1 MTFADPPLT
10 IDVIED
16 GLCLHARCASSEL
29 IQAWQAAPGDQTA
42 VHRLTSAPGLRLTI
56 SRLRLSDVDA
66 IADAVAAAVGPT
78 GSGARY

>member
-1 MTFADPPLT
+1 
-10 IDVIED
+10 VV
-16 GLCLHARCASSEL
+16 G
-29 IQAWQAAPGDQTA
+29 PGA

-66 IADAVAAAVGPT
+66 IADAVAAAVGPI